1 MLAHPTIDEMPAFN
15 FRTIQKHKD
24 CLSRQIGEAMR
35 IHFSKDQ
42 LLNSKNEY
50 LQNCITRVVVQEE
63 KWEARMRERK
73 EEEEEKE
80 DEARL
85 IAFKELKQ
93 SIRLEEDPTP
103 QTTPTLDG
111 DTVTG
116 DARDGSED
124 SLRTGQDT
132 TTQLE
137 VDQEDYLSLWED
149 AQKVSSLQ
157 EEKLSRDCI
166 LATPKRR
173 ATSPTVRNICKK
185 RKLDLK
191 RKKQTPELSEMN
203 ISGWWRRMERM
214 KRDPPRKSNPN
225 QRGRMKHVG
234 QCDYKLAYMSLWW
247 KRMERNE
254 IKEKQDRNLGVR
266 MKAFLMAGKR
276 SGEELIVGL
285 QDHHQ
290 VRSNYLDGPYE
301 RNVVESFE
309 NLEECSFAN
318 QNLIIDSRT
327 PPGQYEGTIFS
338 DVTKE
343 HPPTSARPI
352 KKVIQFF
359 EDLSTNQ
366 STGMKRQPQ
375 GKLESPAKYVR
386 TMGSYGKGLSRNY
399 VRDIQQINPHNS
411 SEGEGVM
418 EYIHAQDQTEGDAND
433 GGLSRSS
440 SSQSSEPAL

>member
-1 MLAHPTIDEMPAFN
+1 
-15 FRTIQKHKD
+15 
-24 CLSRQIGEAMR
+24 
-35 IHFSKDQ
+35 
-42 LLNSKNEY
+42 
-50 LQNCITRVVVQEE
+50 
-63 KWEARMRERK
+63 
-73 EEEEEKE
+73 
-80 DEARL
+80 
-85 IAFKELKQ
+85 
-93 SIRLEEDPTP
+93 
-103 QTTPTLDG
+103 
-111 DTVTG
+111 
-116 DARDGSED
+116 
-124 SLRTGQDT
+124 
-132 TTQLE
+132 
-137 VDQEDYLSLWED
+137 
-149 AQKVSSLQ
+149 
-157 EEKLSRDCI
+157 
-166 LATPKRR
+166 
-173 ATSPTVRNICKK
+173 
-185 RKLDLK
+185 
-191 RKKQTPELSEMN
+191 
-203 ISGWWRRMERM
+203 M

-327 PPGQYEGTIFS
+327 PPGQYEGIIFS

-343 HPPTSARPI
+343 HPPTTARPI

-366 STGMKRQPQ
+366 ITGMKRQPQ

-399 VRDIQQINPHNS
+399 VRDIQQVNPYNS

-418 EYIHAQDQTEGDAND
+418 EYIHAQDHTEGDAND